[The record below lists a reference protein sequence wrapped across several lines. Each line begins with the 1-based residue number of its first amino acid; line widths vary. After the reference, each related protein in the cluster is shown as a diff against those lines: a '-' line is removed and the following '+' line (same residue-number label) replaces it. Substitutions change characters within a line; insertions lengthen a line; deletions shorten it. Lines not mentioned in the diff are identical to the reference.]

1 MTFDYANATV
11 EAVEAETERAIA
23 EAEAL
28 VAGVRTTVAAPTYA
42 GTLQPLDV
50 ARGVI
55 ADATGTAGFMGYVHP
70 AADVRAAG
78 HAASERL
85 ERWIVDLPF
94 DPAVAAAVTA
104 FAATDEAAALTGE
117 RARLLAFTRRDLRL
131 AGHELDED
139 ARAELRAAMARLV
152 EIGVRFNQN
161 IAEVDDELLVTDDEL
176 DGMPE
181 DYRDGLGRTD
191 DGRYRVTMAYPDVIP
206 FMEHARRRDQREQLS
221 WLFNNRAVEPN
232 RALLAEAVG
241 LRERVAELFGE
252 PSWAHH
258 TMGEK
263 MASDPK
269 EVDAFYAE
277 LVPPLTRKAHA
288 EIDRMAALLAAETGD
303 TDGLKLWD
311 WRYYDTELRRTE
323 YGVDMHEVAAYFPLE
338 QVLDGLLAITSEA
351 FGVRYERL
359 DDQSVW
365 HDDVRS
371 FAIVD
376 VASDEQ
382 IAVVHMDLHPREGKF
397 SHAAAFD
404 LVPGRRQQDGS
415 YRTPVA
421 CIVANVTKP
430 AADRPSLL
438 THEEVL
444 TLFHEFGHILHQTLT
459 RAETARFSGTNTELD
474 FVEAPSQIMEHWCWR
489 PEVLARF
496 ARHHRTGE
504 VIPDRLVHQ
513 LVAARDLN
521 VGVGKLRQIQ
531 FGVLDMGFHGP
542 RRDDEITA
550 DGGRDLDAI
559 LQRAE
564 AVSGFPHQAGTF
576 FPASFGHLLSGY
588 DAGYY
593 GYLWSEVF
601 GDDMFSRFAAEGVTD
616 PTVGGEYR
624 REILERGGSVDA
636 TEMLERFL
644 GRAAEQ
650 RRLPRQA
657 RHHTLTTSSPGTP
670 S

>member
-1 MTFDYANATV
+1 MTFDYAGATV

-28 VAGVRTTVAAPTYA
+28 VATVRASVAAPSYA
-42 GTLQPLDV
+42 ATLQPLDV

-55 ADATGTAGFMGYVHP
+55 ADAIGTAGFMGYVHP
-70 AADVRAAG
+70 DADVRAAG
-78 HAASERL
+78 HAASARL
-85 ERWIVDLPF
+85 ESWIVDVPF
-94 DPAVAAAVTA
+94 DPDIAAAVAA
-104 FAATDEAAALTGE
+104 FAATEEAAALTGE
-117 RARLLAFTRRDLRL
+117 HARLLTFIQRDIRL
-131 AGHELDED
+131 AGHQLDEG
-139 ARAELRAAMARLV
+139 ARAEVRVATARLI
-152 EIGVRFNQN
+152 EIGVRFNEN
-161 IAEVDDELLVTDDEL
+161 IAEVDDELVVTEGEL
-176 DGMPE
+176 DGLPD
-181 DYRDGLGRTD
+181 DYRQGLGRTD
-191 DGRYRVTMAYPDVIP
+191 DGRYRVTMAYPDVVP
-206 FMEHARRRDQREQLS
+206 FMEHARRRHLRQELS
-221 WLFNNRAVEPN
+221 RLFNTRAVDSN
-232 RALLAEAVG
+232 RVLLAEAVR
-241 LRERVAELFGE
+241 LRERIAELFGE

-263 MASDPK
+263 MADDPK

-277 LVPPLTRKAHA
+277 LVPQLTRKAQT
-288 EIDRMAALLAAETGD
+288 EIERMARLLATDAAAEG
-303 TDGLKLWD
+303 GLQVWD
-311 WRYYDTELRRTE
+311 WRFYDTELRRTE
-323 YGVDMHEVAAYFPLE
+323 YGVDMHEVASYFPLE
-338 QVLDGLLAITSEA
+338 QVLDGLLAITGDA

-359 DDQSVW
+359 DDQRLW

-376 VASDEQ
+376 VASGEH
-382 IAVVHMDLHPREGKF
+382 IAVTHMDLHPREGKF

-404 LVPGRRQQDGS
+404 LVPGRRQPDGS

-430 AADRPSLL
+430 AGDRPSLL
-438 THEEVL
+438 THDEVL

-459 RAETARFSGTNTELD
+459 RTETARFSGTNTEAD

-504 VIPDRLVHQ
+504 AIPDQLVNQ

-521 VGVGKLRQIQ
+521 VGVDKLRQIQ
-531 FGVLDMGFHGP
+531 FGVLDMGLHGP
-542 RRDDEITA
+542 RREDEVA
-550 DGGRDLDAI
+550 EDGERDLDAI

-564 AVSGFPHQAGTF
+564 AVSGFPHQPGTF

-601 GDDMFSRFAAEGVTD
+601 GDDMFSRFAAEGVTS
-616 PTVGGEYR
+616 PAVGGEYR
-624 REILERGGSVDA
+624 REILEKGGSVDA
-636 TEMLERFL
+636 NEMLERFL
-644 GRAAEQ
+644 GRLPNNAAF
-650 RRLPRQA
+650 LA
-657 RHHTLTTSSPGTP
+657 KLGITP
-670 S
+670 TATR

>member
-28 VAGVRTTVAAPTYA
+28 VAGVRASVAAPTYA
-42 GTLQPLDV
+42 ATLQPLDA

-55 ADATGTAGFMGYVHP
+55 ADAIGTAGFMGYVHP
-70 AADVRAAG
+70 DADVRAAG

-85 ERWIVDLPF
+85 ESWIVDVPF
-94 DPAVAAAVTA
+94 DPDVAAAVTA

-117 RARLLAFTRRDLRL
+117 HARLLTFTQRDIRL
-131 AGHELDED
+131 AGHELDDD
-139 ARAELRAAMARLV
+139 ARAEVRAATARLI

-161 IAEVDDELLVTDDEL
+161 IAEVDDELIVTEDEL
-176 DGMPE
+176 DGLPD
-181 DYRDGLGRTD
+181 DYRQDLGRTD

-206 FMEHARRRDQREQLS
+206 YMENATRRDRREELS
-221 WLFNNRAVEPN
+221 RLFNTRAVDSN
-232 RALLAEAVG
+232 RVLLAEAVR

-263 MASDPK
+263 MVNDPK

-277 LVPPLTRKAHA
+277 LVPQLTRKVHT
-288 EIDRMAALLAAETGD
+288 EIERMAALLATDSGD
-303 TDGLKLWD
+303 GDGDGLQLWD
-311 WRYYDTELRRTE
+311 WRFYDTQLRRTE
-323 YGVDMHEVAAYFPLE
+323 YGVDMHEVASYFPLG

-351 FGVRYERL
+351 FGLRYERL
-359 DDQSVW
+359 DDQRLW
-365 HDDVRS
+365 HEDVRS
-371 FAIVD
+371 FAIID
-376 VASDEQ
+376 VASGER
-382 IAVVHMDLHPREGKF
+382 IAVTHMDLHPREGKF

-404 LVPGRRQQDGS
+404 LVPGRRQPDGS

-430 AADRPSLL
+430 AGDRPSLL
-438 THEEVL
+438 THDEVL

-459 RAETARFSGTNTELD
+459 RAETARFSGTNTEAD

-504 VIPDRLVHQ
+504 AIPDQLVHQ

-521 VGVGKLRQIQ
+521 VGVDKLRQIQ
-531 FGVLDMGFHGP
+531 FGVLDIGLHGP
-542 RRDDEITA
+542 RRDDEVTD
-550 DGGRDLDAI
+550 DGERDLDAI

-564 AVSGFPHQAGTF
+564 AVSGFPHQSGTF
-576 FPASFGHLLSGY
+576 FPASFGHLLGGY

-601 GDDMFSRFAAEGVTD
+601 GDDMFSRFAAEGVTS
-616 PTVGGEYR
+616 PKVGGEYR
-624 REILERGGSVDA
+624 REILEKGGSVDA
-636 TEMLERFL
+636 NEMLERFL
-644 GRAAEQ
+644 GRPPNNAAF
-650 RRLPRQA
+650 LA
-657 RHHTLTTSSPGTP
+657 KLGITP
-670 S
+670 